1 MNDLTEK
8 FFNEEDIPYGFYYLK
23 LKIGEVVIDE
33 YPEVIRDAYGEFER
47 FGFRDN
53 YDDNIAEV
61 LAPVPSYE
69 ELQALKDRVNCQKN
83 RIACLEY
90 DLNRCNRLLKQWE
103 EINRHMMQCHGYI
116 NHSDFHPT
124 IRETIEWV
132 KEMGEINND

>member
-1 MNDLTEK
+1 MNELTIKWLKREIDNGSFYVKTKLGNILVDHYDIDLPN
-8 FFNEEDIPYGFYYLK
+8 FNGFQSDVK
-23 LKIGEVVIDE
+23 EII
-33 YPEVIRDAYGEFER
+33 ER
-47 FGFRDN
+47 
-53 YDDNIAEV
+53 
-61 LAPVPSYE
+61 VPSYE
-69 ELQALKDRVNCQKN
+69 ELKAIKDRVNCQKN

-132 KEMGEINND
+132 KEMENE